1 MKYFLGID
9 AGGSKTEALILDER
23 GNIVGFG
30 RSGPGNYESVGIE
43 KAKENWLLAI
53 EQAKSGVEI
62 ENFEAACF
70 GLAGADF
77 PEDFEMLGQ
86 VVASLGITQNYSVEN
101 DTAIALKA
109 GNPEFWGVLIV
120 MGAGTNGY
128 GRTRDGRNFRYYGE
142 GYAFGDWGG
151 GSWVVQ
157 EMLHMA
163 FRSYDGRGEKTLL
176 EDEVLSYFQYD
187 NYDEFAKALYYN
199 RIPRDKIIHMAPL
212 LFELASKGD
221 RVALNI
227 AFRVC
232 DEVVTMA
239 RAVIKRLELLDH
251 EVPVV
256 LAGSLFKGAPW
267 MIEYISAKLHAYVPK
282 AGVKLLT
289 AKPVVGAALLAWESA
304 GRDWKSLWPALERFD

>member
-1 MKYFLGID
+1 
-9 AGGSKTEALILDER
+9 
-23 GNIVGFG
+23 
-30 RSGPGNYESVGIE
+30 
-43 KAKENWLLAI
+43 
-53 EQAKSGVEI
+53 
-62 ENFEAACF
+62 
-70 GLAGADF
+70 
-77 PEDFEMLGQ
+77 
-86 VVASLGITQNYSVEN
+86 
-101 DTAIALKA
+101 
-109 GNPEFWGVLIV
+109 
-120 MGAGTNGY
+120 
-128 GRTRDGRNFRYYGE
+128 
-142 GYAFGDWGG
+142 
-151 GSWVVQ
+151 
-157 EMLHMA
+157 
-163 FRSYDGRGEKTLL
+163 
-176 EDEVLSYFQYD
+176 
-187 NYDEFAKALYYN
+187 
-199 RIPRDKIIHMAPL
+199 MAPL